1 LAVGS
6 SLNPVSTNPATV
18 AIRSAVRECLAS
30 CSAGD
35 TVLVAVSGGADS
47 LALAAALV
55 PECKNMLINL
65 VGVTIDH
72 QLQNRSGEQA
82 TKVSSQL
89 SKLGISLI
97 EVIKVDVELVDGLEA
112 SARRARYVALDAIAE
127 THDAKLIFLGHTLN
141 DQAESVLL
149 GLARGSGARSL
160 SGMARCTGKYC
171 RPLLGITRLETL
183 ATCAE
188 NDLIPWIDPHNSDSQ
203 FARVRVRTDALPKLE
218 ESIGPGIT
226 EALARSADLLRDD
239 ADALD
244 ALANDFAAGLN
255 LADLEISALAALARA
270 VRTRVLRIA
279 IYAAGAPMGSITA
292 DHVASVEAFVTSW
305 HGQGACSLPGG
316 VKVERISGRLSLLSR

>member
-1 LAVGS
+1 MSA
-6 SLNPVSTNPATV
+6 NPATV
-18 AIRSAVRECLAS
+18 AIRSAVRECLSS

-55 PECKNMLINL
+55 PEAKNLLINL

-72 QLQNRSGEQA
+72 QLQNNSVEQA
-82 TKVSSQL
+82 TKVFTQL
-89 SKLGISLI
+89 SELGIP
-97 EVIKVDVELVDGLEA
+97 EVEIIKVDVELVDGLEA
-112 SARRARYVALDAIAE
+112 SARRARYAALDGVAE
-127 THDAKLIFLGHTLN
+127 KYHAKLVFLGHTLN

-171 RPLLGITRLETL
+171 RPLLEITRLETL
-183 ATCAE
+183 AACAE
-188 NDLIPWIDPHNSDSQ
+188 NNLTPWVDPHNSDSS

-244 ALANDFAAGLN
+244 GWAAQVAANLD
-255 LADLEISALAALARA
+255 LADLEITALADLPKA
-270 VRTRVLRIA
+270 VRTRLLRKA
-279 IYAAGAPMGSITA
+279 IYAAGAPAGSITA
-292 DHVASVEAFVTSW
+292 DHVAAVEAFVTSW

-316 VKVERISGRLSLLSR
+316 VKVSRISGRLSLLSR